1 MSENVTKGIVAL
13 ILAAAGVYLREL
25 LGPLIVLAA
34 VMVADYI
41 TGMAEAWVNRTLSS
55 RVGIVG
61 IVKKLSY
68 LVVVGVAI
76 VVDWIIQT
84 ATARLG
90 FDLGGFYLFGL
101 LVCVWLIINE
111 CISILENIA
120 EIGGPK
126 VPFLQ
131 KILDRLKKTA
141 AEKGDEAAG
150 EDAAD
155 NESPGGPRPGF

>member
-1 MSENVTKGIVAL
+1 MKENIWKGAVAL
-13 ILAAAGVYLREL
+13 ILATAGAYLREL
-25 LGPLIVLAA
+25 LGPLVVLAA

-41 TGMAEAWVNRTLSS
+41 TGMAEAWVNRSLSS

-61 IVKKLSY
+61 IVKKVGY
-68 LVVVGVAI
+68 LFVVGVA
-76 VVDWIIQT
+76 VVADWIIQT

-90 FDLGGFYLFGL
+90 LDLGGFYLFGL
-101 LVCVWLIINE
+101 LVCIWLIINE

-131 KILDRLKKTA
+131 KLLDRLKSKTE
-141 AEKGDEAAG
+141 EKADEV
-150 EDAAD
+150 
-155 NESPGGPRPGF
+155 S

>member
-1 MSENVTKGIVAL
+1 MNENIAKGAAAL
-13 ILAAAGVYLREL
+13 ILAAAGAYLREL

-34 VMVADYI
+34 VMVADYV
-41 TGMAEAWVNRTLSS
+41 TGMAEAWVNRSLSS

-61 IVKKLSY
+61 IIKKIGY
-68 LVVVGVAI
+68 LFVVGVAI
-76 VVDWIIQT
+76 VADWVIQT
-84 ATARLG
+84 ATAKLG
-90 FDLGGFYLFGL
+90 LDLGGFYLFGL

-131 KILDRLKKTA
+131 KLLDRLKKTA
-141 AEKGDEAAG
+141 EEKGD
-150 EDAAD
+150 DAA
-155 NESPGGPRPGF
+155 E